1 MPPSYVV
8 LLISSLLIY
17 FEMSSQVTHVKDNT
31 ASLLTVE
38 ASLSLIE
45 LLGHFLY
52 FLITFSIELEILE
65 VMQIHC

>member
-1 MPPSYVV
+1 
-8 LLISSLLIY
+8 
-17 FEMSSQVTHVKDNT
+17 MSSQVTHVKDNA

-65 VMQIHC
+65 VIQIHC